1 MDGREQETPGPTH
14 IESLR
19 STSNIP
25 TLRDIVETR
34 KAPLVQNGIEEPQ
47 GGQPNAQ
54 PIVVQQGNQSGHNG
68 RRRRSSASP
77 GDVPRPEEPVSER
90 ESGDIGEPLQRRS
103 QKNYVRLR
111 NFKARSAYATVPAN
125 AETTCQ
131 SGAKR
136 CSIGGGLRTGCRVH
150 RRVHWEAS

>member
-1 MDGREQETPGPTH
+1 MSGREQETPGPTH

-19 STSNIP
+19 STSDIP

-34 KAPLVQNGIEEPQ
+34 KPPLVQNGIEEPQ
-47 GGQPNAQ
+47 SGKPNAQ

-68 RRRRSSASP
+68 RRCRSSASP
-77 GDVPRPEEPVSER
+77 GDVPHPEEPVSER

-111 NFKARSAYATVPAN
+111 NFKTEICLRDRS
-125 AETTCQ
+125 C
-131 SGAKR
+131 KR
-136 CSIGGGLRTGCRVH
+136 GNYLSERSKEVFDR
-150 RRVHWEAS
+150 RRVTYGL